1 MHPELLS
8 LSLFML
14 GTSCSPGPNNIVA
27 SYSGFNF
34 GVIKTFPHMLGVIFG
49 FTTVVCVLNFGLIN
63 IFKIYPL
70 IQEILK
76 ISGSIFLVYLAYK
89 IAFSKNVK
97 ENKKENPVKF
107 IETFFFQF
115 LNPKGVIVAIIIVS
129 TYVESGNNFINY
141 SFWVILVSFLCAL
154 ISITFWTFVGK
165 FFRRFAT
172 NEKFIKVFNYVMSS
186 LLLACIATF
195 YLWFWFI
202 IKPK

>member
-34 GVIKTFPHMLGVIFG
+34 GVIKTFPHMLGVILG
-49 FTTVVCVLNFGLIN
+49 FTSVVCVLNFGLIN
-63 IFKIYPL
+63 IFKLYPL

-89 IAFSKNVK
+89 IAFSKNIK

-141 SFWVILVSFLCAL
+141 SFWVILVSFVCAL

-165 FFRRFAT
+165 FFRRFAR

-195 YLWFWFI
+195 YL
-202 IKPK
+202 

>member
-49 FTTVVCVLNFGLIN
+49 FTSVVCVLNFGLIN
-63 IFKIYPL
+63 IFKLYPL

-76 ISGSIFLVYLAYK
+76 ISGSIFLLYLAYK

-97 ENKKENPVKF
+97 ENKKKNPVKF

-129 TYVESGNNFINY
+129 TYVESGSNFINY

-172 NEKFIKVFNYVMSS
+172 NEKFIKVFNYVMSC
-186 LLLACIATF
+186 LLLSCIATF
-195 YLWFWFI
+195 YL
-202 IKPK
+202 

>member
-49 FTTVVCVLNFGLIN
+49 FTSVVCVLNFGLIN
-63 IFKIYPL
+63 IFKLYPL

-89 IAFSKNVK
+89 IAFSKNIK

-115 LNPKGVIVAIIIVS
+115 LNPKGVIVAVIIVS

-141 SFWVILVSFLCAL
+141 SFWVILVSFVCAL
-154 ISITFWTFVGK
+154 ISITFWTLVGK

-195 YLWFWFI
+195 YL
-202 IKPK
+202 